1 MEMLMHQRKRW
12 PTLQENTGT
21 YESLDLKYG
30 LNDSRSCVEI
40 LKDFNCRVISLTD
53 ITHYMPHA
61 SKKLKKSSRIFCAE
75 DPQESCDVSDVLPG
89 DSVECSILDSVS
101 AADRFLNVCIESNS
115 SEQISQEQIQQW
127 VHSTK
132 PGSTTKHTVCIS
144 WSNREQYLLARAFCH
159 SLNIDVTH
167 KICTIDNLL
176 MLTVTVRDT
185 NGDTFVVAR
194 FWIPNQAKWMFRYI
208 LLEASPKLFGQMFCS
223 KVKSF
228 VSDGDEQLIK
238 MIDLSIAKFYTNA
251 QRIPCS
257 WHLSNRQI
265 QSNESCWHLR

>member
-1 MEMLMHQRKRW
+1 
-12 PTLQENTGT
+12 
-21 YESLDLKYG
+21 
-30 LNDSRSCVEI
+30 
-40 LKDFNCRVISLTD
+40 
-53 ITHYMPHA
+53 MPHA
-61 SKKLKKSSRIFCAE
+61 SKKLKKSSCIFCAE
-75 DPQESCDVSDVLPG
+75 DPQESCDVFDVLPG